1 MTVKEF
7 LVELQDSLQR
17 EDELLL
23 EMALRELPEWDSLA
37 MMSIVV
43 LFDKHFGQKLLFSDF
58 EKFKTVKDLVE
69 KAGLL

>member
-1 MTVKEF
+1 MKLEEF

-17 EDELLL
+17 DEELKV
-23 EMALRELPEWDSLA
+23 EMALRDLPEWDSLA
-37 MMSIVV
+37 MMAIVV

-58 EKFKTVKDLVE
+58 ENFKTVGDLAK